1 MDDKK
6 LQKISTGLYIDD
18 KRALYFKVRELLAAH
33 GIADTPE
40 VRKAIRQQIRQDFG
54 VIEITELP
62 DE

>member
-6 LQKISTGLYIDD
+6 LRKIGEGIYVDD

-33 GIADTPE
+33 NLTDTPE
-40 VRKAIRQQIRQDFG
+40 VRKAIREQIRDDFG
-54 VIEITELP
+54 GIEITELP

>member
-6 LQKISTGLYIDD
+6 LRKISTGFYVDD
-18 KRALYFKVRELLAAH
+18 NRALYFKVRELLAAH

-40 VRKAIRQQIRQDFG
+40 ARKAIWEQVKGDFG
-54 VIEITELP
+54 IIEITELP